1 MFRPVLTLAAV
12 GFVGIALWKIASA
25 LLLPLVFLVFKIALI
40 VGVVMAVFWWFNKKG
55 RKEDTPP
62 PPVSE

>member
-1 MFRPVLTLAAV
+1 MFRPILTLAAV

-40 VGVVMAVFWWFNKKG
+40 VGAVMAVFWWFKNKKD

-62 PPVSE
+62 VSE

>member
-1 MFRPVLTLAAV
+1 MFRPILTLAAV

-40 VGVVMAVFWWFNKKG
+40 VGMVMAVFWWLNKNKKD

-62 PPVSE
+62 VSE

>member
-1 MFRPVLTLAAV
+1 MFRPILTLAAV

-40 VGVVMAVFWWFNKKG
+40 VGAVMAVFWWLKNKKD

-62 PPVSE
+62 VSE

>member
-1 MFRPVLTLAAV
+1 MFRPILTLAAV

-40 VGVVMAVFWWFNKKG
+40 VGVVMAVFWWFKNKKD

-62 PPVSE
+62 VSE